1 MRMCYLCHSKEFIKR
16 DGSVRDNSSLE
27 ILECKS
33 CSLVQLSSLTHIDE
47 NFYEESNMSEDLTI
61 EEWLKDT
68 AIDDNR
74 RFEFVKE
81 KITNKDII
89 DFGSGVGGFLIK
101 AKSIAKSVVG
111 IELDNKVIDFYKK
124 NNIEL
129 VHSMDSLKDD
139 EFDVLTAFH
148 VLEHLDNPINIIDKL
163 IKKLK
168 IGGHLIIEVPNS
180 NDALLTVYKNK
191 GFENFTYWS
200 PHLYL
205 YNDKTLRMLLNSCS
219 GVKIDFIKYI
229 QRYPLSNH
237 LYWLSKSKP
246 GGHKVWGSFI
256 DSQELNR
263 AYELQ
268 LASIGATDTLIA
280 QTTKIS

>member
-1 MRMCYLCHSKEFIKR
+1 MMKCYLCGSNEFIRR

-47 NFYEESNMSEDLTI
+47 GFYEESNMSEDLTI
-61 EEWLKDT
+61 EQWLKDT
-68 AIDDNR
+68 TTDDNR

-101 AKSIAKSVVG
+101 AKNIAKSVVG
-111 IELDNKVIDFYKK
+111 IELDTKVIDFYKK
-124 NNIEL
+124 NDIEI
-129 VHSMDSLKDD
+129 VQSINDLKNN
-139 EFDVLTAFH
+139 EFDIITAFH
-148 VLEHLDNPINIIDKL
+148 VLEHLKNPIDIIDKL
-163 IKKLK
+163 IEK
-168 IGGHLIIEVPNS
+168 IKVGGNLIIEVPNS
-180 NDALLTVYKNK
+180 NDALLTVYKNQ

-219 GVKIDFIKYI
+219 GIKVDFIKYI

-237 LYWLSKSKP
+237 LYWLSHNKP
-246 GGHKVWGSFI
+246 GGHKVWGGFI

-268 LASIGATDTLIA
+268 LASMGATDTLIA
-280 QTTKIS
+280 QITKI

>member
-1 MRMCYLCHSKEFIKR
+1 MMKCYLCGSNEFIRR

-47 NFYEESNMSEDLTI
+47 GFYEESNMSEDLTI
-61 EEWLKDT
+61 EQWLKDT
-68 AIDDNR
+68 TTDDNR

-101 AKSIAKSVVG
+101 AKNIAKSVVG
-111 IELDNKVIDFYKK
+111 VELDTKVIDFYKK
-124 NNIEL
+124 NDIKI
-129 VHSMDSLKDD
+129 VQSIDDLKNN
-139 EFDVLTAFH
+139 EFDIITAFH
-148 VLEHLDNPINIIDKL
+148 VLEHLKNPIDIIDKL
-163 IKKLK
+163 IEKLK
-168 IGGHLIIEVPNS
+168 VGGNLIIEVPNS
-180 NDALLTVYKNK
+180 NDALLTVYKNQ

-219 GVKIDFIKYI
+219 GIKVDFIKYI

-237 LYWLSKSKP
+237 LYWLSHNKP
-246 GGHKVWGSFI
+246 GGHKVWGGFI

-268 LASIGATDTLIA
+268 LASMGATDTLIA
-280 QTTKIS
+280 QITKI